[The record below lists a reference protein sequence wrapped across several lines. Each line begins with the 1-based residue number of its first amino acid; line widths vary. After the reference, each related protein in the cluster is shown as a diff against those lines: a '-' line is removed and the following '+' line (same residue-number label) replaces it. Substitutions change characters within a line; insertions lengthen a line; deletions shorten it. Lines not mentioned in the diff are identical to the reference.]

1 MIEENPASV
10 FLALINKAA
19 RQQRRDGNWRHD
31 SRFARARS
39 QLQSDSR
46 GQVGEEF
53 VAAVLTRLG
62 HSVKNTQSTDPQN
75 KQWDL
80 VVDDKHLWEIK
91 TATMGQRT
99 ANFQHENI
107 YKERGYHGI
116 IFVDIAPDDLY
127 VSFVPK
133 HEIDWKILHR
143 RKDSSFYKWDFSKAK
158 IEDAKIETFADFGRG
173 YDSAVARID
182 SYLQKQ
188 KNPHD
193 I

>member
-19 RQQRRDGNWRHD
+19 QQQRRDGNWRHD

-91 TATMGQRT
+91 TATMGPKKPQTFNTKTFTRNGDTT
-99 ANFQHENI
+99 ALFLWTSRPMI
-107 YKERGYHGI
+107 YMYLSFPNMKLTGKLC
-116 IFVDIAPDDLY
+116 IA
-127 VSFVPK
+127 
-133 HEIDWKILHR
+133 
-143 RKDSSFYKWDFSKAK
+143 AK
-158 IEDAKIETFADFGRG
+158 I
-173 YDSAVARID
+173 AVFTNGILA
-182 SYLQKQ
+182 KQ
-188 KNPHD
+188 KLKTRK
-193 I
+193 

>member
-80 VVDDKHLWEIK
+80 VVDDKHLWEVK

-99 ANFQHENI
+99 ATKKIQRPRVFTFHQNRFRRI
-107 YKERGYHGI
+107 GVMKKASIKKFSYRGEYYEH
-116 IFVDIAPDDLY
+116 
-127 VSFVPK
+127 S
-133 HEIDWKILHR
+133 
-143 RKDSSFYKWDFSKAK
+143 
-158 IEDAKIETFADFGRG
+158 
-173 YDSAVARID
+173 
-182 SYLQKQ
+182 
-188 KNPHD
+188 
-193 I
+193 